1 MITTTTVA
9 ALGTLR
15 QVLPW
20 SIQLRR
26 LPRLTVGLVVFGA
39 GLACSVAGDWGLPGW
54 DVFHQG
60 LAEQTPL
67 SIGGAIIVVGAIL
80 LLAMLWLRE
89 PIGVGTLGNVVLIG
103 LSVDATL
110 WLLDDPSDPWI
121 RAGLTIIGPVI
132 VAIGS
137 GFYLGVRLGPGPRDG
152 IMTALERRG
161 VTLWKA
167 RFSVEAAALV
177 AGLAL
182 GGTIGW
188 GTIWFLV
195 VIGPAVQ
202 LAVRHLSVAPAPGE
216 RVRAV
221 AH

>member
-1 MITTTTVA
+1 M
-9 ALGTLR
+9 
-15 QVLPW
+15 LPW
-20 SIQLRR
+20 SVQLRR
-26 LPRLTVGLVVFGA
+26 LPRLTIGLVIFGV

-60 LAEQTPL
+60 LSEQTPL
-67 SIGGAIIVVGAIL
+67 TIGSAIIAVGAVL
-80 LLAMLWLRE
+80 LLVMVWLRE
-89 PIGVGTLGNVVLIG
+89 PIGVGTLGNVIVIG
-103 LSVDATL
+103 LAVDATL
-110 WLLDDPSDPWI
+110 WLLDDPSDPWL
-121 RAGLTIIGPVI
+121 RAGLTLIGPII
-132 VAIGS
+132 VAVGS

-152 IMTALERRG
+152 IMTAMERRG

-167 RFSVEAAALV
+167 RFAVEAAALL

-195 VIGPAVQ
+195 AIGPAVQ
-202 LAVRHLSVAPAPGE
+202 LAVRHLSLAPLPGE
-216 RVRAV
+216 EIRAA

>member
-1 MITTTTVA
+1 M
-9 ALGTLR
+9 
-15 QVLPW
+15 LPW
-20 SIQLRR
+20 SVQLRR
-26 LPRLTVGLVVFGA
+26 LPRLVIGLVVFGA

-67 SIGGAIIVVGAIL
+67 SIGTAIIVVGAVL
-80 LLAMLWLRE
+80 LLAMVWLKE
-89 PIGVGTLGNVVLIG
+89 PIGIGTLGNVVLIG

-110 WLLDDPSDPWI
+110 WLLDDPSDPLL
-121 RAGLTIIGPVI
+121 RAGLTLIGPLI

-152 IMTALERRG
+152 IMTAMERRG
-161 VTLWKA
+161 ITLWKA
-167 RFSVEAAALV
+167 RFAIEATALV
-177 AGLAL
+177 AGLIL

-195 VIGPAVQ
+195 TIGPAVQ
-202 LAVRHLSVAPAPGE
+202 IALRYLAVPALEGEEVPASV
-216 RVRAV
+216 
-221 AH
+221 H

>member
-1 MITTTTVA
+1 M
-9 ALGTLR
+9 
-15 QVLPW
+15 LPW
-20 SIQLRR
+20 SVQLRR
-26 LPRLTVGLVVFGA
+26 VPRLVIGLVIFGA
-39 GLACSVAGDWGLPGW
+39 GIGCSVAGDWGLPGW

-67 SIGGAIIVVGAIL
+67 SIGAAIIAVGAVL
-80 LLAMLWLRE
+80 LLAMAWLRE
-89 PIGVGTLGNVVLIG
+89 PIGIGTLGNVVLIG

-110 WLLDDPSDPWI
+110 WLLDDPTNPWL
-121 RAGLTIIGPVI
+121 RAALTIVGPLI
-132 VAIGS
+132 VAVGS

-152 IMTALERRG
+152 IMTAMERRG

-167 RFSVEAAALV
+167 RFTIEAAALI

-195 VIGPAVQ
+195 AVGPAVQ
-202 LAVRHLSVAPAPGE
+202 VALRHLAVAPAPGE
-216 RVRAV
+216 EIHAL

>member
-1 MITTTTVA
+1 M
-9 ALGTLR
+9 
-15 QVLPW
+15 LPW
-20 SIQLRR
+20 SVQLRR
-26 LPRLTVGLVVFGA
+26 LPRLTIGLIIFGA

-67 SIGGAIIVVGAIL
+67 SIGTAIIAVGAVL
-80 LLAMLWLRE
+80 LLAMLWLKE
-89 PIGVGTLGNVVLIG
+89 PIGIGTLGNVVLIG

-110 WLLDDPSDPWI
+110 WLLDDPSDPWL
-121 RAGLTIIGPVI
+121 RAGLTLIGPVI

-137 GFYLGVRLGPGPRDG
+137 GLYLGVRLGPGPRDG
-152 IMTALERRG
+152 IMTAMERRG
-161 VTLWKA
+161 ITLWKA
-167 RFSVEAAALV
+167 RFAIEAAALV

-195 VIGPAVQ
+195 TIGPAVQ
-202 LAVRHLSVAPAPGE
+202 IALRYFTVPLVEGESLPASV
-216 RVRAV
+216 
-221 AH
+221 H